1 MADHDLPDDTE
12 LASAYLDGEVT
23 AAERARV
30 EGDPALLAEVERLRR
45 VRAAV
50 ADVPPATATA
60 RESAIAAALAAFDEA
75 HAGLAAAAAAPTAP
89 PNVVPLARRR
99 HVRRLQVMTAAAAAA
114 VMVIGGFVIAN
125 RGGGDDTA
133 SDEVVPAAA
142 TTLVGNAARASTTSE
157 PTTTSA
163 PTTTAATPTTTAA
176 AAAVN
181 EEAATDLEQADQPMA
196 AAPPGTTPFEAAT
209 AAGAAAT
216 AAEPTVLHDG
226 DELRDYVES
235 LVEEPEALNDVA
247 AACEDARPSEPDAIY
262 VDENGHEVGV
272 VVAATTDGYAAVSI
286 SDCTVVLRTGT

>member
-125 RGGGDDTA
+125 RDGGDDDTA

-142 TTLVGNAARASTTSE
+142 TTSFNNAARASTTSE
-157 PTTTSA
+157 PTRTSA
-163 PTTTAATPTTTAA
+163 TTPTTTAA
-176 AAAVN
+176 IAAVN
-181 EEAATDLEQADQPMA
+181 EEAPTDLEQADQPMA
-196 AAPPGTTPFEAAT
+196 AAPPGTTPFEAAA

-216 AAEPTVLHDG
+216 AAEPTILHDG

-235 LVEEPEALNDVA
+235 LADEPEALDGVA
-247 AACEDARPSEPDAIY
+247 AACEDVRPSEPDAIY
-262 VDENGHEVGV
+262 IDEDGHEVGV